1 MPATVMLLGLQDS
14 LRSQPHQTLGLF
26 IPILLLASI
35 GPPLSGPLAPRMVV
49 GPAALAQTCLCS
61 SGDASRSQPGQEQ
74 ELYRCC
80 SRLRG
85 WGPGAG
91 PLGRLPG
98 CECVQPKHP
107 RAAGLAGQG

>member
-14 LRSQPHQTLGLF
+14 LRSQLHQTLGLF
-26 IPILLLASI
+26 IPTLLLASM

-80 SRLRG
+80 S
-85 WGPGAG
+85 
-91 PLGRLPG
+91 
-98 CECVQPKHP
+98 
-107 RAAGLAGQG
+107 